1 MIAPVFH
8 AERLRFRGHPV
19 VCIVAAWQFYDG
31 TTAGAAER
39 AFSRVKQNRRAAH
52 IAVSGL
58 FLADDGVDAFVSLQ
72 VLCVQAVQLCNA
84 ADDDSCGVRQR
95 FGNFAH
101 PLLCDV
107 RRAEDD
113 IERLFPF
120 LRLIRGQCRC
130 ADLRL
135 AASALRHDECRFP
148 LRELALDRFRNGKLR
163 RVKAVA
169 CVCVNEIVDAQDFR
183 GKLFHGGI
191 KKRLELLSDTLR
203 DDHTERRQI
212 AGDRMHA
219 VKAIGVL
226 NCTGNMNGTSFQAVL
241 QHLDDIG
248 VVLFAQQQPRL
259 QPFSNG
265 DDAQRLEKSAPLQFV
280 QNIVLKLR
288 DKRHSRFPVQRF
300 KQRLPVSGRAKKDA
314 LSRRQLYIRL
324 PAHFFLVG

>member
-1 MIAPVFH
+1 M
-8 AERLRFRGHPV
+8 
-19 VCIVAAWQFYDG
+19 
-31 TTAGAAER
+31 
-39 AFSRVKQNRRAAH
+39 
-52 IAVSGL
+52 
-58 FLADDGVDAFVSLQ
+58 
-72 VLCVQAVQLCNA
+72 
-84 ADDDSCGVRQR
+84 
-95 FGNFAH
+95 
-101 PLLCDV
+101 
-107 RRAEDD
+107 
-113 IERLFPF
+113 
-120 LRLIRGQCRC
+120 
-130 ADLRL
+130 
-135 AASALRHDECRFP
+135 
-148 LRELALDRFRNGKLR
+148 
-163 RVKAVA
+163 
-169 CVCVNEIVDAQDFR
+169 
-183 GKLFHGGI
+183 
-191 KKRLELLSDTLR
+191 ELLSDTLR

-324 PAHFFLVG
+324 TVRLCIFVLFCRSVRIVQREDGRLGVNSVVAQMALVLLGFAGEHGCFTGKFRFQRRTGIDRVRHGAHHLRVPTKADRPKVLFLPIRFENDRVRIRAKTDLLLGIVIADWHESAFLWHS